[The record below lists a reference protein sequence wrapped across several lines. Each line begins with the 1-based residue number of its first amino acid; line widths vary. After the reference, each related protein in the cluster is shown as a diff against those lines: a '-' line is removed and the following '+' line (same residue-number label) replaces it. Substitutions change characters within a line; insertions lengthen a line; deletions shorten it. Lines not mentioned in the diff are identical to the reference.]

1 MELNDANAFHMLG
14 ETYAYGNL
22 DLPQDSTKAFEL
34 LLRAADLGS
43 SKAHCSLANTYD
55 DGSGVKKD
63 PRKAIIHYKL
73 AAIGGHEVARQNLG
87 ILEERNEN
95 MDRAMKHYMIA
106 ARCGYD
112 NALDAVGDGYKTGF
126 VTKDEYASTLR
137 AHKQSTEETK
147 NEQREISVIISG
159 SHERYQL

>member
-1 MELNDANAFHMLG
+1 M
-14 ETYAYGNL
+14 
-22 DLPQDSTKAFEL
+22 
-34 LLRAADLGS
+34 
-43 SKAHCSLANTYD
+43 
-55 DGSGVKKD
+55 
-63 PRKAIIHYKL
+63 IHYKL

-87 ILEERNEN
+87 IVEERNGN
-95 MDRAMKHYMIA
+95 MDRAMKHYMVA

-112 NALDAVGDGYKTGF
+112 NALEAVGDGYKTGY

-137 AHKQSTEETK
+137 AHKQSTEEMK